1 MRRDD
6 AMSKLS
12 SPPGAP
18 ARPRIPRRT
27 ARLALLLGPP
37 AFLALAGLLHP
48 HHLMPDTAHRWTAMH
63 LVLLP
68 VFPLLAAG
76 LLTLL
81 RSATGRAVTVARVGC
96 YVYAIFYTGLDAIA
110 GIAAGRLMIGAE
122 DVIDV
127 QGQIDEL
134 SEIGGAVGLVGGL
147 GFLVAAVGAAVALIS
162 RYGRPAV
169 PGVVL
174 LLIASVFWLGSH
186 IYWPE
191 GVLTVVAI
199 GTGFALLEFRAVRPA
214 EARGV
219 VDASL
224 A

>member
-1 MRRDD
+1 
-6 AMSKLS
+6 MSTLS
-12 SPPGAP
+12 SPAGAP
-18 ARPRIPRRT
+18 ARPRTPRRT

-37 AFLALAGLLHP
+37 AVLALAGLLHP
-48 HHLMPDTAHRWTAMH
+48 HHLTPDTARQWTALH
-63 LVLLP
+63 LALLP

-81 RSATGRAVTVARVGC
+81 RSAAGRAVSVARVGC

-127 QGQIDEL
+127 QEQIDGL
-134 SEIGGAVGLVGGL
+134 SEVGGAVGLVGAL
-147 GFLVAAVGAAVALIS
+147 GFLVAAAGAAVALVS

-169 PGVVL
+169 PGVVVL
-174 LLIASVFWLGSH
+174 LVAAVFWLGSH

-214 EARGV
+214 EARGA
-219 VDASL
+219 VDASP

>member
-1 MRRDD
+1 
-6 AMSKLS
+6 MSNQS
-12 SPPGAP
+12 SPTGAP
-18 ARPRIPRRT
+18 ARPQPRTPRRT

-37 AFLALAGLLHP
+37 AALALTGLLHP
-48 HHLMPDTAHRWTAMH
+48 HHLTPDTAQRWTALH
-63 LVLLP
+63 LALLP
-68 VFPLLAAG
+68 VFPLLAGG

-81 RSATGRAVTVARVGC
+81 RSAAGRAAAVARVGC

-110 GIAAGRLMIGAE
+110 GIAAGRLMIGVE
-122 DVIDV
+122 DVTDV

-134 SEIGGAVGLVGGL
+134 SEIGGAVGVIGAL

-169 PGVVL
+169 PGIVVL
-174 LLIASVFWLGSH
+174 LVASVFWLGSH

-199 GTGFALLEFRAVRPA
+199 GTAFALLEFRAVRPA

-219 VDASL
+219 VDATI